1 MHMKHVPIV
10 LEHADMKTKIIIQY
24 TKCFAKPIPV
34 SSCFI
39 QVPHDCVTKWTD
51 QPSLEHLDR
60 GCKHLQRPQCQKW
73 PGPKNDSDDVQNVQT
88 DSKQN

>member
-10 LEHADMKTKIIIQY
+10 LEHADMKINIIIQY
-24 TKCFAKPIPV
+24 TKYLAKPIPA

-51 QPSLEHLDR
+51 QPSLDR

-73 PGPKNDSDDVQNVQT
+73 PGPLNDSDDVQT